1 MTPEEKIAYNLKKK
15 EYRKNVSEYQ
25 KQKYLEYCRKRYNVL
40 TPEKKAELFEKRKAY
55 YHANREKKDS
65 VKSAVSGSTA
75 NNPARIRTRKK
86 TSPKMFMKLPIT
98 PNMREPT
105 PSVVA

>member
-25 KQKYLEYCRKRYNVL
+25 KQKYLEYCRKKYNAL

-55 YHANREKKDS
+55 YQTNKEKKREYQRMRYHATKEK
-65 VKSAVSGSTA
+65 KS
-75 NNPARIRTRKK
+75 ID
-86 TSPKMFMKLPIT
+86 L
-98 PNMREPT
+98 
-105 PSVVA
+105 